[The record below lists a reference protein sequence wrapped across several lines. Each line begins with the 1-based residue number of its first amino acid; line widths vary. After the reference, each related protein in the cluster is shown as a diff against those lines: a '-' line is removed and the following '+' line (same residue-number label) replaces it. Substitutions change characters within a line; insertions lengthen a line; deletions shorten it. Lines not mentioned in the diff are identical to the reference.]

1 MQIKLDKHC
10 ANAWKNELKLLPKT
24 NKCLSTELIEHS
36 AKLAQKYL
44 NLRNV
49 HLNELK
55 VGGGLLEFSNLPIDD
70 QLCHPLSST
79 SSPHPKGY
87 VSELVLLGVTKACG
101 LNPFAYKEE
110 KNGALVHQITP
121 KDLKDNTRASSQ
133 GMAKFDFHTDGA
145 YLSRNIRPHTL
156 SLMCL
161 VDEKQTAT
169 NLVKI
174 SDVINKLSHKSKNV
188 LAESRFVHTAP
199 ETFKVQNKRIKSS
212 IFDLVD
218 GNYEIKAALHN
229 INATDEDSESA
240 LYELKSIVSE
250 NQIQKSWNVGDLIIF
265 NNLRCLHGHGEI
277 KGNRWLQRCYGTYTF
292 SSTTVLDIE

>member
-1 MQIKLDKHC
+1 MQIKINKNL
-10 ANAWKNELKLLPKT
+10 ANAWKSELKLLPPI
-24 NKCLSTELIEHS
+24 NECLSTALIEHC

-44 NLRNV
+44 NLRDI

-55 VGGGLLEFSNLPIDD
+55 VGGGLLEFCNLPIDD
-70 QLCHPLSST
+70 QLCQPPSNAARPYS
-79 SSPHPKGY
+79 KGY
-87 VSELVLLGVTKACG
+87 ISELVLLGVTKACG

-110 KNGALVHQITP
+110 KKGALVHEITP
-121 KDLKDNTRASSQ
+121 KDLKNNTHISPVR
-133 GMAKFDFHTDGA
+133 MTEFDFHTEGA

-161 VDEKQTAT
+161 VDEQRTAT

-174 SDVINKLSHKSKNV
+174 SDVIKKLSHKSKSV

-229 INATDEDSESA
+229 LNATDEDSESA
-240 LYELKSIVSE
+240 LYELKSIISE
-250 NQIQKSWNVGDLIIF
+250 NQIQKSWNAGDLIIF
-265 NNLRCLHGHGEI
+265 NNLRCLHRRSEV
-277 KGNRWLQRCYGTYTF
+277 KGNRWLQGCYGTYTF
-292 SSTTVLDIE
+292 SSATVLDIQ